1 MGHRPPSR
9 ASPSQATAR
18 SGDASSRVRGLLASY
33 PELAAVLAAAIIGL
47 SVQRPLAWLAARQGI
62 NVLLA
67 VLVFATAVTIEPAAL
82 RRAAAA
88 WRPLLAALAIGVT
101 VLPVLAWAAARLVP
115 AGPLRDGVLTV
126 GLAPCEIAS
135 VATTAMAG
143 GEAAV
148 AAGLLIGSTVAAV
161 AVAGPILALE
171 AGHAGF
177 SPGGVIGNLALVVA
191 LPLAVGIALRASAG
205 PAADV
210 RAERSPRAP
219 APPAAGVRAEQS
231 PRAPAPPAAGVRGE
245 RAPARVAWRAWSAT
259 TRALA
264 TPRAQ
269 RIASHVALAAVA
281 ALVALIAAEVHFSA
295 GYAAVAAALV
305 VFLLASVVVG
315 RLLGLRAPRPVAAA
329 LLLTT
334 SMRDF
339 AIAAGLAAAAFGPA
353 AAAPLGLYGILV
365 LVWGTAAAGALR
377 R

>member
-1 MGHRPPSR
+1 M
-9 ASPSQATAR
+9 
-18 SGDASSRVRGLLASY
+18 RGLLASY

-101 VLPVLAWAAARLVP
+101 VLPALAWAAARLVP

-191 LPLAVGIALRASAG
+191 LPLAVGIALRASAA
-205 PAADV
+205 PAAGVHAEQSPRASAPPAAGV

-219 APPAAGVRAEQS
+219 APPAADVGEEQ
-231 PRAPAPPAAGVRGE
+231 APTRISL
-245 RAPARVAWRAWSAT
+245 RAWLPAT

-305 VFLLASVVVG
+305 VFLLASAVVG

-365 LVWGTAAAGALR
+365 LVWGTAAAGAFR
-377 R
+377 RRAAVPRMTPQPPRHRE

>member
-1 MGHRPPSR
+1 MSAANLR
-9 ASPSQATAR
+9 A
-18 SGDASSRVRGLLASY
+18 LLARY

-101 VLPVLAWAAARLVP
+101 VLPALAWAAARMVP

-161 AVAGPILALE
+161 AVAGPVLALE
-171 AGHAGF
+171 AGHADF
-177 SPGGVIGNLALVVA
+177 SPGGVIANLALVVA
-191 LPLAVGIALRASAG
+191 LPLAVGLALRAWT
-205 PAADV
+205 PATGHV
-210 RAERSPRAP
+210 
-219 APPAAGVRAEQS
+219 
-231 PRAPAPPAAGVRGE
+231 
-245 RAPARVAWRAWSAT
+245 
-259 TRALA
+259 LA

-269 RIASHVALAAVA
+269 RAASHVALAAVA

-305 VFLLASVVVG
+305 IFLLASAVVG

-377 R
+377 RRTAATDGQYGTLPLASCPTTCTTLVLWLSERNALFLCLRNWRGLWRRQPGLRA